1 MGRPARIACLL
12 FGSGLC
18 ALIYQVAWL
27 REMRL
32 IFGASHSAS
41 AAVLAIFMGG
51 LGLGGLIL
59 GKRADRSEN
68 PLKLY
73 SQLEFAIA
81 ISVVFTPILIDLCR
95 WLYIALGG
103 SIALGSTGAT
113 IVRLIFSTLVLAVPT
128 LLMGGTL
135 PAAAKA
141 AETDD
146 DSSRRSL
153 AILYGLN
160 TLGAVTG
167 VLLSTFFLMEK
178 FGNRNTLYCA
188 SFLNLGIAGLAY
200 RYAQHLVKDAPQTP
214 ESPVAETT
222 ASEQLGDI
230 ATVSDPDDK
239 ESPAPRF
246 VYLSAGLVGFVFLLM
261 ELVWYRL
268 LSPLLGGSTYTFG
281 VILAV
286 ALTGIAL
293 GGAVYSL
300 GNRAKTPSL
309 RAFAITCM
317 LEALFLAIPFALG
330 DIIPTLAMQSR
341 AMSAFGFPG
350 LVFTWIA
357 LTSIVVFPAACIS
370 GYQFPLL
377 VALLGQGS
385 KDVGQQVGKAYAWNT
400 LGAILGSL
408 AGGFGFLPILTAPG
422 TWRLATASLIVFGLG
437 AVMLSNLS
445 LKKRLLPLAIGVLAS
460 FALTCDGPGSFW
472 RHSPIGAGRAK
483 LPRQSPNALRAFK
496 NEIASYVRWEQEG
509 MEMSLALYDHDSF
522 TFVINGKSDGNAKR
536 DRETQIMSGLVGAV
550 LHPNPK
556 KAMVV
561 GLGTGSTAGWLGQ
574 IPTMEKVDVVEL
586 EPAILEIAKVCH
598 EVNGEVLNNDKV
610 KIQIGDAREALLVSR
625 EKYDLIF
632 SEPSNPYRAGIASL
646 YTREFYEASKER
658 LTEDGIFIQWLQGYE
673 VDGQTVRSILATL
686 ATAFP
691 NVEIWH
697 TNGFDLLFLATMK
710 PIEYD
715 VPQLRERLATYP
727 YRNCQISSW
736 RSEGLEAFL
745 AHFLADNRVAKL
757 LKEQEGDA
765 INTDD
770 RNLVEYGFARTVGQR
785 DLFRV
790 DEIQEYSRQ
799 LMAHKPALKNGA
811 VDQERV
817 EAEAVYIRAMPQYP
831 PSQKPWYSP
840 NARVR
845 VTAMQ
850 RHLRRDYRGSL
861 AAFFSLKRR
870 PIGPIE
876 LAMVAEGLADAG
888 DPRAEIALKEL
899 TVYQPGEALGIRAR
913 LLLRQKKRQE
923 CRATLLKAFESFRQ
937 FPWARDHL
945 MENTLRVAEMLARV
959 DKEAAPVL
967 VKALDKPFAANC
979 LNNYRKTTRMNI
991 CLELDNKELTAS
1003 VLADFEPH
1011 IPWQYSFLKR
1021 RYEIYKA
1028 LKNPLADQARKD
1040 LEEFISKEP
1049 SQLVELRADK

>member
-1 MGRPARIACLL
+1 MGRPTRIACLL

-59 GKRADRSEN
+59 GKRADQSEN

-81 ISVVFTPILIDLCR
+81 ISVLFTPVLIDLCR

-103 SIALGSTGAT
+103 SVALGSTGAT
-113 IVRLIFSTLVLAVPT
+113 IVRLLASTMVLAVPT

-167 VLLSTFFLMEK
+167 VLFSTFFLMEVL
-178 FGNRNTLYCA
+178 GTRTTLYCA
-188 SFLNLGIAGLAY
+188 SLLNLVVAAVAYQYSQSIAKATSTP
-200 RYAQHLVKDAPQTP
+200 QAPRN
-214 ESPVAETT
+214 SETGT
-222 ASEQLGDI
+222 KKEQNDR
-230 ATVSDPDDK
+230 APRENQ

-246 VYLSAGLVGFVFLLM
+246 VLLSAGLVGFVFLLM

-293 GGAVYSL
+293 GGAAYSL

-317 LEALFLAIPFALG
+317 LEALFLALPFALG
-330 DIIPTLAMQSR
+330 DTLATLAMQSR

-357 LTSIVVFPAACIS
+357 LTSIVVFPAACVS

-377 VALLGQGS
+377 VAFLGQGS

-408 AGGFGFLPILTAPG
+408 AGGFGFLPLLSAPG

-437 AVMLSNLS
+437 AVILSKVSLGKRALPIIIGALAALALS
-445 LKKRLLPLAIGVLAS
+445 
-460 FALTCDGPGSFW
+460 CDGPGSFW

-483 LPRQSPNALRAFK
+483 LPRQTPNALRAFK

-536 DRETQIMSGLVGAV
+536 DRETQVMSGLVGAV
-550 LHPNPK
+550 LHPDPK

-574 IPTMEKVDVVEL
+574 IPSMEKVDVVEL
-586 EPAILEIAKVCH
+586 EPAILEVAKVCH
-598 EVNGEVLNNDKV
+598 EVNGGVMENDKV

-710 PIEYD
+710 PIDYD
-715 VPQLRERLATYP
+715 VPRLRKRLATYP

-745 AHFLADNRVAKL
+745 AHYLADNRVAKL
-757 LKEQEGDA
+757 LKEQEGEA

-790 DEIQEYSRQ
+790 DEIQEFSRQ
-799 LMAHKPALKNGA
+799 LLAHKPALKNGP
-811 VDQERV
+811 VDQARI

-831 PSQKPWYSP
+831 PPQKAWYSSK
-840 NARVR
+840 AKVL
-845 VTAMQ
+845 VTAMR

-861 AAFFSLKRR
+861 GAFFSLKRT
-870 PIGPIE
+870 PKGPIE
-876 LAMVAEGLADAG
+876 LAIVAEGLAEAG
-888 DPRAEIALKEL
+888 DRRAEIALKEL
-899 TVYQPGEALGIRAR
+899 RQYQPGEALGIEAR
-913 LLLRQKKRQE
+913 LRLRQKKKQE
-923 CRATLLKAFESFRQ
+923 CRALLLKAFESFRK
-937 FPWARDHL
+937 FPWARDHM
-945 MENTLRVAEMLARV
+945 MENTLRVAEMLAQV

-967 VKALDKPFAANC
+967 VKALSEPFAANC

-991 CLELDNKELTAS
+991 CLDLDDKELTAS
-1003 VLADFEPH
+1003 VLKDFEPH
-1011 IPWQYSFLKR
+1011 VPWQYPFLKR

-1028 LKNPLADQARKD
+1028 LKDPLADQAKKD
-1040 LEEFISKEP
+1040 LEEFIAQEP
-1049 SQLVELRADK
+1049 SQLVELQADK